1 MTNRIYNVLFICSGN
16 SARSIMAEA
25 ILNHLGHDRFRASSA
40 GSRPRGEVDPMVLE
54 LLGSLGYDIKGFR
67 SKSWHEFAGPDAPR
81 MDFIFTVCDRAAGE
95 ECPIWPGQ
103 PISGHWSFPD
113 PVEAAVTPDE
123 KREVLRS
130 TLLQISTQIRLFI
143 SLPIDE
149 LDQISLQSMVDELG
163 QRKGE

>member
-1 MTNRIYNVLFICSGN
+1 
-16 SARSIMAEA
+16 MAEA
-25 ILNHLGHDRFRASSA
+25 ILNHLGHDRFRAFSA

-54 LLGSLGYDIKGFR
+54 LLSGLGYDISGLR
-67 SKSWHEFAGPDAPR
+67 SKSWHEFAGADASE

-113 PVEAAVTPDE
+113 PVDAVAAPDE
-123 KREVLRS
+123 KREALRS
-130 TLLQISTQIRLFI
+130 TLLQISTQIRLFL

-149 LDQISLQSMVDELG
+149 LDEISLHAMVRELCRSKDE
-163 QRKGE
+163 